1 MKALIIVLLLI
12 LIFPVAGS
20 AQHLDGCRCEVNVS
34 CTGMRVSCCPK
45 GDFEHIRNGCG
56 GEDDYIEVFVRDYA
70 GNGIANIPWTD
81 YWMNACL
88 AEHELSVCVSH
99 FVADELTDS
108 DGRTTFS
115 TRISAGGCIPE
126 GGIYISCQG
135 MTFFEW
141 PQCTTPICAD
151 VVIVSPDINADGF
164 VNLSDLSMFAE
175 AYNTQEGD
183 AAFNT
188 CCDYNDDGSC
198 DLGDFA
204 YLGQHYQ
211 HECF

>member
-1 MKALIIVLLLI
+1 MKNLIFVVLLMLVI
-12 LIFPVAGS
+12 PVSVS
-20 AQHLDGCRCEVNVS
+20 AYWECSSELNVS
-34 CTGMRVSCCPK
+34 CAGMRVSCCPK

-56 GEDDYIEVFVRDYA
+56 GSDDYIEVIVKDYW
-70 GNGIANIPWTD
+70 GNAVSGIPWTD
-81 YWMNACL
+81 YWINACL
-88 AEHELSVCVSH
+88 PEHELHLCVQH
-99 FVADELTDS
+99 IVADSLTGS
-108 DGRTTFS
+108 NGRTTFS
-115 TRISAGGCIPE
+115 GRMSVGGCIPE
-126 GGIYISCQG
+126 GGIWMAVQG
-135 MTFFEW
+135 ITLRDEET
-141 PQCTTPICAD
+141 CIAPICAD

-175 AYNTQEGD
+175 AYNTQEGA

-198 DLGDFA
+198 DLSDFA

>member
-1 MKALIIVLLLI
+1 MKVLIIAVLLTI
-12 LIFPVAGS
+12 VIPVSIS
-20 AQHLDGCRCEVNVS
+20 AQWECSSELNVS

-56 GEDDYIEVFVRDYA
+56 GNDDYIEVYIRDTR

-88 AEHELSVCVSH
+88 TEHELSVCAAH

-115 TRISAGGCIPE
+115 GRISASGCIPE
-126 GGIYISCQG
+126 GGIWVSCQG
-135 MTFFEW
+135 QTLLD
-141 PQCTTPICAD
+141 PDCIAPICAD

-204 YLGQHYQ
+204 YMGQHYL

>member
-1 MKALIIVLLLI
+1 MKVLIIAVLLMLVI
-12 LIFPVAGS
+12 PGS
-20 AQHLDGCRCEVNVS
+20 ISSQCECCSDLNVS
-34 CTGMRVSCCPK
+34 CAGMRVSCCPK
-45 GDFEHIRNGCG
+45 GDFEHIKNGCG
-56 GEDDYIEVFVRDYA
+56 GEDDYIEVFIRDYA

-81 YWMNACL
+81 YWINACRVEYKL
-88 AEHELSVCVSH
+88 HLCVQH
-99 FVADELTDS
+99 IVADSLTGQN
-108 DGRTTFS
+108 GRTTFS
-115 TRISAGGCIPE
+115 GRISAGGCIPE
-126 GGIYISCQG
+126 GGIYLSCQG
-135 MTFFEW
+135 MTIMDEET
-141 PQCTTPICAD
+141 CTTPICAD
-151 VVIVSPDINADGF
+151 VVIVGPDINADGF

-175 AYNTQEGD
+175 AYNTQEGE